1 MRQRIAIVQRDIA
14 WCDAKAN
21 CQAIEAMLEGI
32 DADVVALAEMFQ
44 TGFVVRPE
52 SAADSGETLEWMLQ
66 LSRRKSAA
74 VVGSVAVSIDGTYR
88 NRMYFVMPD
97 GRVEYYDKRH
107 LFSVGGEADSYTA
120 GTERKVVCWRGVRY
134 LLEVCYDLRF
144 PVWSRQCG
152 DYDVALY
159 AALWPKPR
167 REVWRTLLRARAI
180 ENQAY
185 VIGVN
190 RVGMEPGLEYSGDSM
205 VVDAYGRVVVD
216 MESRRG
222 IAVADIDIESLGAFR
237 SKFAV
242 WRDADSFV
250 ITKS

>member
-21 CQAIEAMLEGI
+21 CQAIEAMLEDI
-32 DADVVALAEMFQ
+32 DADVVVLAEMFQ

-52 SAADSGETLEWMLQ
+52 TVADSGETLEWMLQ

-74 VVGSVAVSIDGTYR
+74 VIGSVAVSIDGTYR

-107 LFSVGGEADSYTA
+107 LFSVGGEAENYTA

-144 PVWSRQCG
+144 PVWSRQRG
-152 DYDVALY
+152 DYDVAIY
-159 AALWPKPR
+159 SALWPKPR

-185 VIGVN
+185 VVGVN
-190 RVGMEPGLEYSGDSM
+190 RIGAEPSGLEYVGDSAII
-205 VVDAYGRVVVD
+205 DARGVAMVD
-216 MESRRG
+216 MASAEG
-222 IAVADIDIESLGAFR
+222 TEVVEIDIEALNMFR
-237 SKFAV
+237 KRFNV
-242 WRDADSFV
+242 GVDADDFV
-250 ITKS
+250 LKK

>member
-14 WCDAKAN
+14 WCDAKTN

-32 DADVVALAEMFQ
+32 DADVVVLAEMFQ
-44 TGFVVRPE
+44 TGFVVRPD
-52 SAADSGETLEWMLQ
+52 AVADSGETLEWMLQ

-74 VVGSVAVSIDGTYR
+74 VVGSVAASVDGTYR

-107 LFSVGGEADSYTA
+107 LFSVGGEADCYTA
-120 GTERKVVCWRGVRY
+120 GAERKVVCWRGVRY

-144 PVWSRQCG
+144 PVWSRQRG
-152 DYDVALY
+152 DYDVAIY
-159 AALWPKPR
+159 SALWPKPR

-185 VIGVN
+185 VVGVN
-190 RVGMEPGLEYSGDSM
+190 RIGAEPSGLEYVGDSAII
-205 VVDAYGRVVVD
+205 DARGVAMVD
-216 MESRRG
+216 MASAEG
-222 IAVADIDIESLGAFR
+222 VEVVEIDIEALNTFR
-237 SKFAV
+237 KRFNV
-242 WRDADSFV
+242 GVDADDFV
-250 ITKS
+250 LNK